1 MSFWDSSAIVP
12 LLAPEHSSDRIFKLF
27 QTQRSISVW
36 WGTPVERTSAISRRE
51 RASGVTS
58 AEISTAFQRLQRL
71 QETWTEVIPS
81 AKLREI
87 AIRLLR
93 THPLRAADT
102 LQLAAAFIAAEE
114 QPSAP
119 TLVSLDDRL
128 RLAAQHEGYSLAT

>member
-36 WGTPVERTSAISRRE
+36 WGTPVECTSAISRRE